1 MSGGVVEAAALLQG
15 AHLVCERAAAGHD
28 DDRRVAVGEDAQP
41 ALEVAG
47 MGQAAAELDD
57 PEAAPRRIR

>member
-1 MSGGVVEAAALLQG
+1 MSGGVVEAVALLQG

-28 DDRRVAVGEDAQP
+28 DDGKVAVGEDAQP
-41 ALEVAG
+41 ALEIAG

-57 PEAAPRRIR
+57 PEVAPRRIR